1 MRPGRRRARA
11 AALAAL
17 LLAACAP
24 ACTPQASGE
33 LRILAGSEL
42 ADLEPLLERA
52 EQETGV
58 QVRMDYTGTLEG
70 VQQVVSG
77 QAAQGYD
84 AIWFSS
90 NRYLALHPEGRG
102 ALGDQTSV
110 MASPVVLG
118 VAEHTAEDL
127 GWTGGAEVTWADVAQ
142 AAAGGD
148 LSYGMTSPAASN
160 SGFSALVGVAAA
172 LSDSG
177 SALQAA
183 DVAEAAPDLERFFS
197 GQHLT
202 AGSSGW
208 LADAYVRRATG
219 QDPGPELN
227 AMVNYESVLLSVQ
240 QREELPEPLVLVH
253 PADGAVTADYPLTLL
268 DAAGGQAAER
278 YDALVSYLMGE
289 EAQEEIERTTHR
301 RPMAPGA
308 ADPGLPALAELP
320 FPATAEVADGL
331 IGAYFDEYR
340 PPARTVFVLDSS
352 GSMAGERMAALR
364 TAVDTLTGGDGDALD
379 VRFQRFYHR
388 ERVTLLPFASA
399 VHRPRTFEVDGGAP
413 EGALEGI
420 RAGVRALEPDG
431 WTAGYA
437 ALAEAYGLLAE
448 EETGGRFTS
457 IVLLTDGA
465 VNRGPDLAEFR
476 EEVHAGLDAELR
488 GVPVFP
494 VLLGE
499 SDAAELEEL
508 AGLTGGRVFDA
519 RSTSLDEAFREIR
532 GYQ

>member
-17 LLAACAP
+17 LAAALAP
-24 ACTPQASGE
+24 ACTPQASGV
-33 LRILAGSEL
+33 LRVLAGSEL
-42 ADLEPLLERA
+42 ADMEPLLERA

-58 QVRMDYTGTLEG
+58 RVEMDYTGTLEG

-77 QAAQGYD
+77 QAARDYD

-90 NRYLALHPEGRG
+90 NRYLALHPEGRD
-102 ALGDQTSV
+102 ALGEQTSV

-118 VAEHTAEDL
+118 VARSTAEEL
-127 GWTGGAEVTWADVAQ
+127 GWTGGAEVTWADVAE

-172 LSDSG
+172 LSDAG
-177 SALQAA
+177 SALRAS
-183 DVAEAAPDLERFFS
+183 DVAGAAPELERFFS
-197 GQHLT
+197 GQRLT

-227 AMVNYESVLLSVQ
+227 AMVNYESVLLSVER
-240 QREELPEPLVLVH
+240 REELPEPLAVVH

-268 DAAGGQAAER
+268 EPAGAQAAER
-278 YDALVSYLMGE
+278 YGALVDHLMGE
-289 EAQEEIERTTHR
+289 EVQEEIGRTTHR

-308 ADPGLPALAELP
+308 ADPGPPSLPELP

-340 PPARTVFVLDSS
+340 RPARTVFVLDSS

-364 TAVDTLTGGDGDALD
+364 TAVDTLTGGDGGSLD
-379 VRFQRFYHR
+379 GRFQRFYHR
-388 ERVTLLPFASA
+388 ERVTLLPFASG
-399 VHRPRTFEVDGGAP
+399 VHRARTFEVDSGDPG
-413 EGALEGI
+413 EALDGI
-420 RAGVRALEPDG
+420 RAGVRALEPGG

-457 IVLLTDGA
+457 IVLLTDGE
-465 VNRGPDLAEFR
+465 VNRGPGLAEFR
-476 EEVHAGLDAELR
+476 DGVHAGLGGELR

-499 SDAAELEEL
+499 SDPAEMEEL
-508 AGLTGGRVFDA
+508 AELTGGRVFDA